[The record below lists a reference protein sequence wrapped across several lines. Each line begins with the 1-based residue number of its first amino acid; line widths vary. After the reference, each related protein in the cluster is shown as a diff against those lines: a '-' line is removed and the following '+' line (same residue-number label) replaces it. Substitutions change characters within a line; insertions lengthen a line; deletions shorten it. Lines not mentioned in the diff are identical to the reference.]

1 MYDIVSKEHINEYE
15 GVRITRIVVKAPLIA
30 TKAAPGQFVIFM
42 VSHEGERVPLTIVDS
57 DKKKGTITII
67 FQEAGLS
74 TKLLGTKE
82 PGDCLYSIVGPLG
95 HPAEIKDYGH
105 VCIVAG
111 GVGIAEILPIS
122 RAYKAAGNKVS
133 IILGVRTKELLILE
147 EDLRHYADNMLIAT
161 DDGSLGTKG
170 FVTTVLSN
178 ILKQD
183 EKIDFLYCVGPV
195 PMMNAVADL
204 TKDEGFK
211 TVVCLNAIM
220 IDGTGMCGSCRLTY
234 DGKIKFC
241 CVDGPDFDAALVD
254 WKELMTRQ
262 KRFVI
267 QEKEALEFHKTH
279 ICHLDKYCKEL

>member
-1 MYDIVSKEHINEYE
+1 MYKVVSKEHINEYE
-15 GVRITRIVVKAPLIA
+15 GVRISKIVVEAPMIAAKAQ
-30 TKAAPGQFVIFM
+30 PGQFIIFM
-42 VSHEGERVPLTIVDS
+42 VSEEAERVPLTIVDS
-57 DKKKGTITII
+57 NKEDGTITII

-82 PGDCLYSIVGPLG
+82 PGDTLYSIVGPLG
-95 HPAEIKDYGH
+95 HPAEIKNHGH

-122 RAYKAAGNKVS
+122 RAYKAAGNKITV
-133 IILGVRTKELLILE
+133 ILGVRTKELLILE
-147 EDLRHYADNMLIAT
+147 KELSDYADNLLIAT

-170 FVTTVLSN
+170 FVTTVLSDLLN
-178 ILKQD
+178 EQ

-195 PMMNAVADL
+195 PMMNAVANL
-204 TKDEGFK
+204 TKDQKFK
-211 TVVCLNAIM
+211 TIVCLNAIM
-220 IDGTGMCGSCRLTY
+220 IDGTGMCGSCRLSY
-234 DGKIKFC
+234 DGQIKFC

-254 WKELMTRQ
+254 WDELMIRQ
-262 KRFVI
+262 KRFVT